1 MIYLVMFSMSFI
13 LLLMAKSNSIRYNF
27 VRNILTFI
35 ALALP
40 VMMAALRAETV
51 GTDMKVYVIP
61 FYEKAVTSNTFNE
74 LYGIFNYQLLSD
86 PGYFMLT
93 WLCSRISDD
102 FHVGLFFYELI
113 VIVFTYK
120 ALKRYNGVN
129 GIKISIPLAMLWFYM
144 MFFNQSLNIV
154 RQMIAVSIIFF
165 ATSYLFNK
173 NYKLYIV
180 WSIIAI
186 LMHSSAIISLAIGVM
201 YIFLSSD
208 KIMTDKQS
216 LNKAVIFVICLYIII
231 IFADNGIR
239 YLVDHRILRANYLNY
254 LSGGDY
260 QTTRVAVSTLIAPLM
275 YFFFAIIHYD
285 KLKRRDENSLFLLMC
300 VLMNFMASFGSGIST
315 YLSRF
320 SFYFIPFVMLTLL
333 KEVESFKGKYKLQ
346 WKLFF
351 TCLICFVW
359 IFEIL
364 IRNYGETIPY
374 LL

>member
-144 MFFNQSLNIV
+144 MCFNQSLNIV

-173 NYKLYIV
+173 NYKLFIV

-186 LMHSSAIISLAIGVM
+186 LMHSSAIISLAIGIM

-216 LNKAVIFVICLYIII
+216 LKKAVIFVICLCIII

-254 LSGGDY
+254 LQFLHHFLY
-260 QTTRVAVSTLIAPLM
+260 NLM
-275 YFFFAIIHYD
+275 YI
-285 KLKRRDENSLFLLMC
+285 
-300 VLMNFMASFGSGIST
+300 
-315 YLSRF
+315 
-320 SFYFIPFVMLTLL
+320 
-333 KEVESFKGKYKLQ
+333 
-346 WKLFF
+346 
-351 TCLICFVW
+351 
-359 IFEIL
+359 
-364 IRNYGETIPY
+364 
-374 LL
+374 